1 MCTHKPHTRHMQA
14 VGYISLFST
23 VHDNFICTVYSTPCN
38 NPNTFNVH
46 YKIVYP
52 QMSNCLRLLCTAFK
66 SQISQFG
73 DPSSANMEDNRLHD
87 SSHPAVRWTAPE
99 AVLSNRY
106 STSSDVWS
114 YGMVLFE
121 IWSLGHKPFEDIP
134 NQKVHIYIPTSYSH
148 LYTIATHNHSTQR
161 YGLTTVLIHITTP
174 CFIHTYI
181 RTCTSIHICTATH
194 RHKHTLI
201 L

>member
-23 VHDNFICTVYSTPCN
+23 VHDNIICTVYSTPCN

-52 QMSNCLRLLCTAFK
+52 QVSNCLTLLCTAFQ

-73 DPSSANMEDNRLHD
+73 DPSSANMEDNRLQD

-134 NQKVHIYIPTSYSH
+134 NQKVYTHFIQPSIHNCNTQPQHTMICPYYSTCLFIQIHPVLYIHIYMHIHARMYSH
-148 LYTIATHNHSTQR
+148 TQ
-161 YGLTTVLIHITTP
+161 
-174 CFIHTYI
+174 
-181 RTCTSIHICTATH
+181 A
-194 RHKHTLI
+194 
-201 L
+201 

>member
-1 MCTHKPHTRHMQA
+1 MCTHKPHTHHMQA

-23 VHDNFICTVYSTPCN
+23 VHDNIICTVYSTPCN

-52 QMSNCLRLLCTAFK
+52 QVSNCLTLLCTAFQ

-73 DPSSANMEDNRLHD
+73 DPSSANMEDNRLQD

-134 NQKVHIYIPTSYSH
+134 NQKVHTYPHHTAIYTQLQHTTTVHNDMALLQCLFIQIHPVLYIHIYMHIHTHMYSH
-148 LYTIATHNHSTQR
+148 TQ
-161 YGLTTVLIHITTP
+161 
-174 CFIHTYI
+174 
-181 RTCTSIHICTATH
+181 A
-194 RHKHTLI
+194 
-201 L
+201 